1 MYSIGIIA
9 FISIFSSGY
18 YTTGSIVFFY
28 ISIIISVIA
37 VISLL
42 FFFTQYTVIP
52 IIFFEV
58 ESLSVKE
65 AIRYGKG
72 FMKGKEKDT
81 YTLFLTFFPYFV
93 LCFFVIPWLF
103 VFPYLMVSLMN
114 NGKWIASL
122 HLKSAQ
128 DDDVLPRGTNI

>member
-1 MYSIGIIA
+1 
-9 FISIFSSGY
+9 
-18 YTTGSIVFFY
+18 
-28 ISIIISVIA
+28 VIA

-52 IIFFEV
+52 IIFFED